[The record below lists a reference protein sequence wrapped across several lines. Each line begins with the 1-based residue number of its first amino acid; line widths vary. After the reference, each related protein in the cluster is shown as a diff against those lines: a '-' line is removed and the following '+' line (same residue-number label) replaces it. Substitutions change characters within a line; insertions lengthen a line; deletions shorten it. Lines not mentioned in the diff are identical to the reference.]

1 MSTSR
6 DERGPAGLGAWAVL
20 AVALLLG
27 ACSLTTYKMD
37 IQQGNVVTQEMV
49 SKLRPGMTRSQV
61 KFVMGTPLLSDP
73 FHTERWDYFYEF
85 IKAGKPKD
93 RRRLTLI
100 FEKDQLL
107 KVLGDV
113 DTAPG
118 LKDGAPP
125 AAESAKK

>member
-6 DERGPAGLGAWAVL
+6 YERGPAGQGAWAML

-61 KFVMGTPLLSDP
+61 KFVMGTPLVSDP

-85 IKAGKPKD
+85 IKGGKPKD
-93 RRRLTLI
+93 RSRLTLI
-100 FEKDQLL
+100 FDKDQLQ
-107 KVLGDV
+107 KVLGDA
-113 DTAPG
+113 DAAPG
-118 LKDGAPP
+118 LKDGAP
-125 AAESAKK
+125 AAESAKQ

>member
-1 MSTSR
+1 MSTSHDGR
-6 DERGPAGLGAWAVL
+6 RLARPGIWAGL

-61 KFVMGTPLLSDP
+61 KFVMGTPLVNDP
-73 FHTERWDYFYEF
+73 FHTERWDYFYEL
-85 IKAGKPKD
+85 IKGGKPQD

-100 FEKDQLL
+100 FDKDQLQ

-113 DTAPG
+113 DAAPG

-125 AAESAKK
+125 AADSAKK